1 MPKEIERKF
10 LVASDEWRK
19 NADEGKYMR
28 QAVILAEEGRSL
40 RIRLINNK
48 KARMTLKID
57 ASQLSRHEFEYD
69 VPLSHAREM
78 LALANGSTI
87 VKTRYEVPYKGF
99 TWEVDVYEG
108 KFEGLIVAEVE
119 MKSEK
124 DDPAIPS
131 WIGREVTEDQR
142 FKNRAIAEGS
152 LGDDWR
158 NAVQD

>member
-1 MPKEIERKF
+1 
-10 LVASDEWRK
+10 
-19 NADEGKYMR
+19 
-28 QAVILAEEGRSL
+28 
-40 RIRLINNK
+40 
-48 KARMTLKID
+48 
-57 ASQLSRHEFEYD
+57 
-69 VPLSHAREM
+69 
-78 LALANGSTI
+78 
-87 VKTRYEVPYKGF
+87 
-99 TWEVDVYEG
+99 
-108 KFEGLIVAEVE
+108 